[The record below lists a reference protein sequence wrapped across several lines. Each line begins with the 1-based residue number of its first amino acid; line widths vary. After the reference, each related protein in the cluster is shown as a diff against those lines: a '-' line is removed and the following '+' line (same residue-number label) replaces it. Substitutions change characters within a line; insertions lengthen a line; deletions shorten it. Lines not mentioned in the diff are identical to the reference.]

1 MNIAQL
7 YIISNNDNIY
17 VINNK
22 EKKNKEIKIITL
34 IFHFMW

>member
-22 EKKNKEIKIITL
+22 EKKTRKLKL
-34 IFHFMW
+34 